1 LNKYKYFP
9 PNNDSIGIS
18 VMLNR
23 FVHDYMNVDMTL
35 VFALIEQ
42 QDYQFIVEFLREPIS
57 IQQSS

>member
-1 LNKYKYFP
+1 
-9 PNNDSIGIS
+9 
-18 VMLNR
+18 MLNR

-35 VFALIEQ
+35 VFNLIVQ